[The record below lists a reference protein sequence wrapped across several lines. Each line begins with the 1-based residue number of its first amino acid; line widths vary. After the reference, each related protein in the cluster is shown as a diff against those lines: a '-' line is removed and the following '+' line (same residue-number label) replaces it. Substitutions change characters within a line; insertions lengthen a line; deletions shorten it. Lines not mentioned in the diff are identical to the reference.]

1 MSKRFIH
8 SINYMRGLCM
18 LGVIAIHVG
27 SVAIVNPSPNLGL
40 VAILEILSR
49 FSVPAF
55 FFLSAFGMFYSQ
67 PLDQPFVYKDYL
79 RRRLRTVFV
88 PYLAWSLFYM
98 VYVSV
103 ISHNFSV
110 FQPYAF
116 FRTLW
121 YGPGHVSHL
130 LSGHPLVVL
139 LPHAV
144 VAAAP
149 ALHGQGAVLSFTIL
163 FFANMVFNFYSSYI
177 WTVHSDNP
185 LIQDAFNFRLNY
197 VVLHYLFIFMFGAFT
212 AEHFTAVTDWLKR
225 HGTLVNVFQAATT
238 AGMLA
243 AYYGVMHYL
252 GYDPYRRS
260 SPFTSSAPSAWFIPC
275 RRCSSSSTG
284 GNAGLS
290 RNGST
295 RSSPSWATTRI
306 PSTCPSRLP
315 QCLYGP
321 GRPLAH
327 LPAGRPHHRHLHH
340 RHSLCRGLFLGRR
353 RTQTAEMAQYLR
365 QGEMTSYKKGLS
377 HDDKPFKLLV
387 ASS

>member
-121 YGPGHVSHL
+121 YGLAMYHIYFLVIL
-130 LSGHPLVVL
+130 LWFYFLMPLWRPL
-139 LPHAV
+139 LRFMDK
-144 VAAAP
+144 AP
-149 ALHGQGAVLSFTIL
+149 WLSFTIL

-243 AYYGVMHYL
+243 
-252 GYDPYRRS
+252 
-260 SPFTSSAPSAWFIPC
+260 
-275 RRCSSSSTG
+275 
-284 GNAGLS
+284 
-290 RNGST
+290 
-295 RSSPSWATTRI
+295 
-306 PSTCPSRLP
+306 
-315 QCLYGP
+315 
-321 GRPLAH
+321 
-327 LPAGRPHHRHLHH
+327 
-340 RHSLCRGLFLGRR
+340 
-353 RTQTAEMAQYLR
+353 
-365 QGEMTSYKKGLS
+365 
-377 HDDKPFKLLV
+377 
-387 ASS
+387 

>member
-1 MSKRFIH
+1 
-8 SINYMRGLCM
+8 M

-121 YGPGHVSHL
+121 YGLAMYHIYFLVIL
-130 LSGHPLVVL
+130 LWFYFLMPLWRPL
-139 LPHAV
+139 LRFMDK
-144 VAAAP
+144 AP
-149 ALHGQGAVLSFTIL
+149 WLSFTLL
-163 FFANMVFNFYSSYI
+163 FFANMAFNFYSSYI
-177 WTVHSDNP
+177 WTVHSNNP
-185 LIQDAFNFRLNY
+185 LIQDAFSFRLNY
-197 VVLHYLFIFMFGAFT
+197 IVLHYLFIFMFGAFT
-212 AEHFTAVTDWLKR
+212 AEHFGSVTDWLKK
-225 HGTLVNVFQAATT
+225 HGVLVNVFQAATT
-238 AGMLA
+238 LGMLA

-252 GYDPYRRS
+252 GYDPLS
-260 SPFTSSAPSAWFIPC
+260 AVFTIHQLSPIGMAYTLSTMLFLLYWWEC
-275 RRCSSSSTG
+275 RPVPQWVHKVFSLLGDYSYPIYLVHPVFLSVCTG
-284 GNAGLS
+284 LA
-290 RNGST
+290 
-295 RSSPSWATTRI
+295 
-306 PSTCPSRLP
+306 
-315 QCLYGP
+315 
-321 GRPLAH
+321 AH
-327 LPAGRPHHRHLHH
+327 LHI
-340 RHSLCRGLFLGRR
+340 
-353 RTQTAEMAQYLR
+353 YLR
-365 QGEMTSYKKGLS
+365 AVHIIAIYVIVTACAAAYSWVVVEHKLPKWLSICVKG
-377 HDDKPFKLLV
+377 K
-387 ASS
+387 

>member
-8 SINYMRGLCM
+8 SINYIRGLCM

-121 YGPGHVSHL
+121 YGLAMYHIYFLVIL
-130 LSGHPLVVL
+130 LWFYFLMPLWRPL
-139 LPHAV
+139 LRFMDK
-144 VAAAP
+144 AP
-149 ALHGQGAVLSFTIL
+149 WLSFTLL
-163 FFANMVFNFYSSYI
+163 FFANMAFNFYSSYI

-197 VVLHYLFIFMFGAFT
+197 IVLHYLFIFMFGAFT
-212 AEHFTAVTDWLKR
+212 AEHFGSVTDWLKK
-225 HGTLVNVFQAATT
+225 HGVLVNVFQAATT

-243 AYYGVMHYL
+243 SYYGVMHYL
-252 GYDPYRRS
+252 GYDPLS
-260 SPFTSSAPSAWFIPC
+260 AVFTIHQLSPIGMAYTLSTMLFLLYWWECRPVPQWVHKVFSLLGDYSYPIYLVHPVFLSAC
-275 RRCSSSSTG
+275 TG
-284 GNAGLS
+284 LA
-290 RNGST
+290 
-295 RSSPSWATTRI
+295 
-306 PSTCPSRLP
+306 
-315 QCLYGP
+315 
-321 GRPLAH
+321 AH
-327 LPAGRPHHRHLHH
+327 LHI
-340 RHSLCRGLFLGRR
+340 
-353 RTQTAEMAQYLR
+353 YLR
-365 QGEMTSYKKGLS
+365 AVHIIAIYVIVTACAAAYSWVVVEHKLPKWLSICVKG
-377 HDDKPFKLLV
+377 K
-387 ASS
+387 

>member
-121 YGPGHVSHL
+121 YGLAMYHIYFLVIL
-130 LSGHPLVVL
+130 LWFYFLMPLWRPL
-139 LPHAV
+139 LRFMDK
-144 VAAAP
+144 AP
-149 ALHGQGAVLSFTIL
+149 WLSFTIL

-252 GYDPYRRS
+252 GYDPLS
-260 SPFTSSAPSAWFIPC
+260 AVFTIHQLSPIGMAYTL
-275 RRCSSSSTG
+275 STMLFLLVG
-284 GNAGLS
+284 MPACPAMGPQGLL
-290 RNGST
+290 
-295 RSSPSWATTRI
+295 SPGRLLVSHL
-306 PSTCPSRLP
+306 PGPSRLP
-315 QCLYGP
+315 QCLHGP

-327 LPAGRPHHRHLHH
+327 LPAGRPHHRHLRH
-340 RHSLCRGLFLGRR
+340 RHSLCRSLFLGRR
-353 RTQTAEMAQYLR
+353 RTQTAEMAQHLR

-377 HDDKPFKLLV
+377 HDDKPF
-387 ASS
+387 